1 MSNAFLLGPLY
12 PSSTPLPFFAAQ
24 VPAGFPSPALD
35 HIEHKLSLDT
45 LLDIQAPHTYIVAVS
60 GDSMTGAGIFDGDY
74 LIVSRALTPR
84 SGQIVIACLNGDVF
98 VKRLALENGQYIL
111 RSENS
116 AYAPRYI
123 LENDELMLWGVVTH
137 SLRSHPSHA

>member
-1 MSNAFLLGPLY
+1 MSNASILGTLVA
-12 PSSTPLPFFAAQ
+12 SSTNLPFYATH

-35 HIEHKLSLDT
+35 HVEHKLSLDS
-45 LLDIQAPHTYIVAVS
+45 LLDIQAPHTYIVTVS
-60 GDSMTGAGIFDGDY
+60 GDSMTGAGIFNNDH
-74 LIVSRALTPR
+74 LIVSRALKPR
-84 SGQIVIACLNGDVF
+84 SGHIVVACLNGDVF
-98 VKRLALENGQYIL
+98 VKRLAHEGGQYIL

-137 SLRSHPSHA
+137 SLRNHLSHA